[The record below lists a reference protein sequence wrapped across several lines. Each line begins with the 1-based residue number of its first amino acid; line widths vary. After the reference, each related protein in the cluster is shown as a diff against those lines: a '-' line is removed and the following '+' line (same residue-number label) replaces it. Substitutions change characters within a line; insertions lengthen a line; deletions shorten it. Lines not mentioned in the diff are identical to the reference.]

1 MEIFQAIWMALT
13 TPNEW
18 LINILSIPLTI
29 IELTVGMLLF
39 TTVLNIEATK
49 KQKAIYLSIVCLWS
63 VLSNTPLLYG
73 ISKFVNAL
81 LCPILVIL
89 IFKTS
94 ILKGVLAEI
103 LPLVVIVIFEPL
115 YSKLFITIL
124 GIQYTDIQY
133 IPIYR
138 VSVVL
143 ALYLSMYILYRIFK
157 HFNFSI
163 KLLDNMDKKSKTV
176 LIINF
181 MFGIV
186 SICAQLYLFNFY
198 SENMSYIITIISLI
212 SLVAYFFISMY
223 SLTKTTELQITE
235 QNLEEAQ
242 LYNKSLKI
250 LHDNVRAFKHDFS
263 NIVQAIGGY
272 IGTNDMEG
280 LKTYY
285 SQLLDDCQ
293 KVNNL
298 YTLSPDVINNPAI
311 YSLLT
316 SKYHKADELG
326 IKINLEVFLNLNEL
340 NMKIYEFTR
349 ALGILMDNA
358 IEAASECD
366 EKIINVEIRKDFKVN
381 RQLLIIENTYK
392 EKDVDLDK
400 IYEKG
405 YSSKP
410 NNTGLGLWEVRQIMK
425 KNNNLNL
432 YTTKNDK
439 FFSQQLEIYTK

>member
-1 MEIFQAIWMALT
+1 MEIFQTIWIALT
-13 TPNEW
+13 TPNED

-29 IELTVGMLLF
+29 LEIAISMLLF
-39 TTVLNIEATK
+39 LTLLNITCSK
-49 KQKAIYLSIVCLWS
+49 KQQYTYLLLMSAFS
-63 VLSNTPLLYG
+63 VLSNIPILYD
-73 ISKFVNAL
+73 ISKFINAIIW
-81 LCPILVIL
+81 PILVIV

-94 ILKGVLAEI
+94 ILKGI
-103 LPLVVIVIFEPL
+103 LSEVIPLIIIAIFEPIYIKIL
-115 YSKLFITIL
+115 TITFN
-124 GIQYTDIQY
+124 IQY
-133 IPIYR
+133 IDISYTPIFR
-138 VSVVL
+138 ILFVV
-143 ALYLSMYILYRIFK
+143 AMYLTIYILYRIFK
-157 HFNFSI
+157 HINFNI
-163 KLLDNMDKKSKTV
+163 KLLDNMDKKSK
-176 LIINF
+176 IILVINSS
-181 MFGIV
+181 FGII
-186 SICAQLYLFNFY
+186 SICTQLYLFKFY
-198 SENMSYIITIISLI
+198 SENMSYVFTIISLI
-212 SLVAYFFISMY
+212 SLIAYFFISIY

-285 SQLLDDCQ
+285 SQLLGDCQ

-298 YTLSPDVINNPAI
+298 YTLSPEVINNPAI

-439 FFSQQLEIYTK
+439 FFNQQLEIYTK

>member
-1 MEIFQAIWMALT
+1 MEIFQTIWIALT
-13 TPNEW
+13 TPNED

-29 IELTVGMLLF
+29 IELTVQILF
-39 TTVLNIEATK
+39 STTILGIKFTK
-49 KQKAIYLSIVCLWS
+49 KQLLTYILSMSFIAI
-63 VLSNTPLLYG
+63 LSNTPILYNA
-73 ISKFVNAL
+73 SKVINAI
-81 LCPILVIL
+81 LCPLLVIL

-94 ILKGVLAEI
+94 ILKGI
-103 LPLVVIVIFEPL
+103 LSEAIPLIVMIILEPI
-115 YSKLFITIL
+115 YSKIIIAIS
-124 GIQYTDIQY
+124 GIQYIDIQL

-138 VSVVL
+138 LSFV
-143 ALYLSMYILYRIFK
+143 LSMYVSIYILYRIFK
-157 HFNFSI
+157 HINFNI
-163 KLLDNMDKKSKTV
+163 TLLDNMDKKSKII
-176 LIINF
+176 LIINSV
-181 MFGIV
+181 FGII
-186 SICAQLYLFNFY
+186 SICTEVYLFNFY
-198 SENMSYIITIISLI
+198 NENMSYLVTAI
-212 SLVAYFFISMY
+212 SLVSLIAYFFISMY
-223 SLTKTTELQITE
+223 SLAKTTELQITE

-280 LKTYY
+280 LKIYY
-285 SQLLDDCQ
+285 SQLLGDCQ

-298 YTLSPDVINNPAI
+298 YTLSPEVINNPAI

-358 IEAASECD
+358 IEAACECD

-432 YTTKNDK
+432 YTTKNNK
-439 FFSQQLEIYTK
+439 FFNQQLEIYTK

>member
-1 MEIFQAIWMALT
+1 MEIFQTIWMALT
-13 TPNEW
+13 TPNEG

-29 IELTVGMLLF
+29 IEATVQILF
-39 TTVLNIEATK
+39 SITVLNIKSTK
-49 KQKAIYLSIVCLWS
+49 KQLLVYILSISFLAI
-63 VLSNTPLLYG
+63 LSNTPILYG
-73 ISKFVNAL
+73 ISKFINVI
-81 LCPILVIL
+81 LCPILIIL
-89 IFKTS
+89 IFKTT
-94 ILKGVLAEI
+94 ILKGILAEI
-103 LPLVVIVIFEPL
+103 IPLIIMAVLEPIYINAFTIIFDI
-115 YSKLFITIL
+115 KFDDIT
-124 GIQYTDIQY
+124 Y
-133 IPIYR
+133 IPIFR
-138 VSVVL
+138 ISFV
-143 ALYLSMYILYRIFK
+143 LSMYISIYLLYRLFK
-157 HFNFSI
+157 HTNFNI
-163 KLLDNMDKKSKTV
+163 RLLDNMDKKSK
-176 LIINF
+176 IILVINSI
-181 MFGIV
+181 FGII
-186 SICAQLYLFNFY
+186 SICTEAYLFKFY
-198 SENMSYIITIISLI
+198 SENMSYMFTIISFI
-212 SLVAYFFISMY
+212 SLIAYFFISMY
-223 SLTKTTELQITE
+223 SLSKTNQLQITE

-439 FFSQQLEIYTK
+439 FFNQQLEIYTK

>member
-1 MEIFQAIWMALT
+1 MGIFQAIWMALT
-13 TPNEW
+13 TPNEG

-29 IELTVGMLLF
+29 LEAIVGMLFF
-39 TTVLNIEATK
+39 TTVLNINATK
-49 KQKAIYLSIVCLWS
+49 KQKLTYILLMAFMS
-63 VLSNTPLLYG
+63 VLSNTPILYNA
-73 ISKFVNAL
+73 SKLINAL
-81 LCPILVIL
+81 LCPVLVIF

-94 ILKGVLAEI
+94 ILKGILSEV
-103 LPLVVIVIFEPL
+103 LPLIVMVILEPV
-115 YSKLFITIL
+115 YSKIGIAIL
-124 GIQYTDIQY
+124 GIQYIDIQT

-138 VSVVL
+138 LSFVL
-143 ALYLSMYILYRIFK
+143 LMYLSIYCLYRISK
-157 HFNFSI
+157 HINFNI
-163 KLLDNMDKKSKTV
+163 KLLDNMDKKSKIV
-176 LIINF
+176 LIINSL
-181 MFGIV
+181 FGII
-186 SICAQLYLFNFY
+186 SICTEVYLFNFY
-198 SENMSYIITIISLI
+198 NENMSYLVTAISLI
-212 SLVAYFFISMY
+212 SLIAYFFISMY
-223 SLTKTTELQITE
+223 SLTKTTQLQITE
-235 QNLEEAQ
+235 QSLEEAQ

-298 YTLSPDVINNPAI
+298 YTLSPEVINNPAI

-381 RQLLIIENTYK
+381 RQLLIIQNTYK

-400 IYEKG
+400 IFEKG

-425 KNNNLNL
+425 RNNNLNL
-432 YTTKNDK
+432 FTSKNDK

>member
-1 MEIFQAIWMALT
+1 MEIFQTVWMALT
-13 TPNEW
+13 TPNEG

-39 TTVLNIEATK
+39 TTVLNINTTR
-49 KQKAIYLSIVCLWS
+49 KQKFIYVISLYAWSFFSNMLLDSTISSILNMIVLPLAIMFIFKQSFLNSIIAEIISFFSVIISESIFLKIYLEIF
-63 VLSNTPLLYG
+63 NITPE
-73 ISKFVNAL
+73 VAN
-81 LCPILVIL
+81 
-89 IFKTS
+89 
-94 ILKGVLAEI
+94 
-103 LPLVVIVIFEPL
+103 
-115 YSKLFITIL
+115 IT
-124 GIQYTDIQY
+124 
-133 IPIYR
+133 PIYR
-138 VSVVL
+138 ISFVL
-143 ALYLSMYILYRIFK
+143 VMYSFIYLLYVLVKCS
-157 HFNFSI
+157 HFNI
-163 KLLDNMDKKSKTV
+163 TMLDNIDKKSKFL
-176 LIINF
+176 LIITF
-181 MFGIV
+181 LLGIV
-186 SICAQLYLFNFY
+186 NIFIQNYINSYY
-198 SENMSYIITIISLI
+198 SDILPVATTLLSSL
-212 SLVAYFFISMY
+212 SLLAFFIIGLY
-223 SLTKTTELQITE
+223 SVAKTTQLKLASQD
-235 QNLEEAQ
+235 LEEAQ

-285 SQLLDDCQ
+285 SQLLGDCQ

-298 YTLSPDVINNPAI
+298 YTLSPEVINNPAI

-358 IEAASECD
+358 IEAAYECD

-432 YTTKNDK
+432 YTTKNDT
-439 FFSQQLEIYTK
+439 FFNQQLEIYTK

>member
-1 MEIFQAIWMALT
+1 MEIFQTVWMALT
-13 TPNEW
+13 TPNED

-29 IELTVGMLLF
+29 LELTVQILF
-39 TTVLNIEATK
+39 STTVLGIKFTRR
-49 KQKAIYLSIVCLWS
+49 QLLIYIFSMPFISI
-63 VLSNTPLLYG
+63 LSNSPILYN
-73 ISKFVNAL
+73 ISKFINVIM
-81 LCPILVIL
+81 CPILVIL

-94 ILKGVLAEI
+94 ILKAITVEI
-103 LPLVVIVIFEPL
+103 LPLIVIAIFEPIYVKVL
-115 YSKLFITIL
+115 TVTFN
-124 GIQYTDIQY
+124 IQYVDISY
-133 IPIYR
+133 TPIFR
-138 VSVVL
+138 ILFVFVM
-143 ALYLSMYILYRIFK
+143 YLTIYILYRIFK
-157 HFNFSI
+157 HINFNI
-163 KLLDNMDKKSKTV
+163 KLLDNMDKKSK
-176 LIINF
+176 IILVINSA
-181 MFGIV
+181 FGII
-186 SICAQLYLFNFY
+186 SICTQLYLFKFY
-198 SENMSYIITIISLI
+198 SENMSYVFTIISLI
-212 SLVAYFFISMY
+212 SLIAYFFISMY

-285 SQLLDDCQ
+285 SQLLGDCQ

-298 YTLSPDVINNPAI
+298 YTLRPEVINNPAI

-432 YTTKNDK
+432 YTTKNDE
-439 FFSQQLEIYTK
+439 FFNQQLEIYIK

>member
-1 MEIFQAIWMALT
+1 MEIFQTIWMALT
-13 TPNEW
+13 TPNEG

-29 IELTVGMLLF
+29 IELTVQILF
-39 TTVLNIEATK
+39 STTVLGIKFTK
-49 KQKAIYLSIVCLWS
+49 KQF
-63 VLSNTPLLYG
+63 LLYIFSMSVISILSSTPILYD
-73 ISKFVNAL
+73 ISKFINVIA
-81 LCPILVIL
+81 CPVLVIL

-94 ILKGVLAEI
+94 ILKSIITEI
-103 LPLVVIVIFEPL
+103 LPLIVIAVFEPIYIKIL
-115 YSKLFITIL
+115 TITFN
-124 GIQYTDIQY
+124 IQY
-133 IPIYR
+133 IDITYIPIFR
-138 VSVVL
+138 ISAVL
-143 ALYLSMYILYRIFK
+143 SIYLTIYILYRIFK
-157 HFNFSI
+157 HINFNI
-163 KLLDNMDKKSKTV
+163 QLLDNMDKKSKII
-176 LIINF
+176 LIINSL
-181 MFGIV
+181 FGVV
-186 SICAQLYLFNFY
+186 SICAQLYLFKFY
-198 SENMSYIITIISLI
+198 SENMSYIITLI
-212 SLVAYFFISMY
+212 SLLSLIAYFFISMY
-223 SLTKTTELQITE
+223 NLTKTTELQITE

-263 NIVQAIGGY
+263 NIVQSIGGY

-298 YTLSPDVINNPAI
+298 YTLSPEVINNPAI

-358 IEAASECD
+358 IEAASECE

-439 FFSQQLEIYTK
+439 FFNQQLEIYTK

>member
-1 MEIFQAIWMALT
+1 MEIFQTVWMALT
-13 TPNEW
+13 TPNED

-29 IELTVGMLLF
+29 LELTVQILF
-39 TTVLNIEATK
+39 STTVLGIKFTRR
-49 KQKAIYLSIVCLWS
+49 QLLIYIFSMSFISI
-63 VLSNTPLLYG
+63 LSNSPILYN
-73 ISKFVNAL
+73 ISKFINVIM
-81 LCPILVIL
+81 CPILVIL

-94 ILKGVLAEI
+94 ILKAITVEI
-103 LPLVVIVIFEPL
+103 LPLIVIAIFEPIYVKVL
-115 YSKLFITIL
+115 TVTFN
-124 GIQYTDIQY
+124 IQYVDISY
-133 IPIYR
+133 TPIFR
-138 VSVVL
+138 ILFVFVM
-143 ALYLSMYILYRIFK
+143 YLTIYILYRIFK
-157 HFNFSI
+157 HINFNI
-163 KLLDNMDKKSKTV
+163 KLLDNMDKKSK
-176 LIINF
+176 IILVINSA
-181 MFGIV
+181 FGII
-186 SICAQLYLFNFY
+186 SICTQLYLFKFY
-198 SENMSYIITIISLI
+198 SENMSYVFTIISLI
-212 SLVAYFFISMY
+212 SLIAYFFISMY

-285 SQLLDDCQ
+285 SQLLGDCQ

-298 YTLSPDVINNPAI
+298 YTLSPEVINNPAI

-349 ALGILMDNA
+349 ALGLLMDNA

-432 YTTKNDK
+432 YTTKNDE
-439 FFSQQLEIYTK
+439 FFNQQLEIYIK

>member
-1 MEIFQAIWMALT
+1 MEIFQTIWMALT
-13 TPNEW
+13 TPNED

-39 TTVLNIEATK
+39 TTVLNIKATK
-49 KQKAIYLSIVCLWS
+49 KQRIIYILLMAFISI
-63 VLSNTPLLYG
+63 LSNTHILYD
-73 ISKFVNAL
+73 ISKFINVVMW
-81 LCPILVIL
+81 PILVIL
-89 IFKTS
+89 IFKTPV
-94 ILKGVLAEI
+94 LKGI
-103 LPLVVIVIFEPL
+103 LSEVIPLIIMAIFEPV
-115 YSKLFITIL
+115 YIKIL
-124 GIQYTDIQY
+124 TVVFGIQYADISS

-138 VSVVL
+138 ILLVS
-143 ALYLSMYILYRIFK
+143 AMYLSLYCLYRLFK
-157 HFNFSI
+157 HINFNI
-163 KLLDNMDKKSKTV
+163 QLLDNMDKKSK
-176 LIINF
+176 IILVINSI
-181 MFGIV
+181 FGII
-186 SICAQLYLFNFY
+186 SICAEVYLFKFY
-198 SENMSYIITIISLI
+198 SENMSYIFTIISLI
-212 SLVAYFFISMY
+212 SLIAYFFISMY

-285 SQLLDDCQ
+285 SQLLGDCQ

-298 YTLSPDVINNPAI
+298 YTLSPEVINNPAI

-439 FFSQQLEIYTK
+439 FFNQQLEIYTK

>member
-1 MEIFQAIWMALT
+1 MEIFQTIWMALT
-13 TPNEW
+13 TPNEG

-29 IELTVGMLLF
+29 IELTVQILF
-39 TTVLNIEATK
+39 STTVLGIKFTRR
-49 KQKAIYLSIVCLWS
+49 QLLIYIFSMSFISI
-63 VLSNTPLLYG
+63 LSNSPILYN
-73 ISKFVNAL
+73 ISKFINVIM
-81 LCPILVIL
+81 CPILVIL

-94 ILKGVLAEI
+94 ILKAITVEI
-103 LPLVVIVIFEPL
+103 LPLIVIAIFEPIYVKVL
-115 YSKLFITIL
+115 TVTFN
-124 GIQYTDIQY
+124 IQYVDISY
-133 IPIYR
+133 IPIFR
-138 VSVVL
+138 ILFVFVM
-143 ALYLSMYILYRIFK
+143 YLTIYILYRIFK
-157 HFNFSI
+157 HINFNI
-163 KLLDNMDKKSKTV
+163 KLLDNMDKKSK
-176 LIINF
+176 IILVINSA
-181 MFGIV
+181 FGII
-186 SICAQLYLFNFY
+186 SICTQLYLFKFY
-198 SENMSYIITIISLI
+198 SENMSYVFTIISLI
-212 SLVAYFFISMY
+212 SLIAYFFISMY
-223 SLTKTTELQITE
+223 SLAKTTELQITE

-285 SQLLDDCQ
+285 SQLLGDCQ

-298 YTLSPDVINNPAI
+298 YTLSPEVINNPAI

-432 YTTKNDK
+432 YTTKNDE
-439 FFSQQLEIYTK
+439 FFNQQLEIYIK

>member
-49 KQKAIYLSIVCLWS
+49 KQKTIYLSIVCLWS

-115 YSKLFITIL
+115 YSKLFITIF

-432 YTTKNDK
+432 YTTKNDT
-439 FFSQQLEIYTK
+439 FFNQQLEIYTK

>member
-1 MEIFQAIWMALT
+1 MEIFQTVWMALT
-13 TPNEW
+13 TPNED

-29 IELTVGMLLF
+29 LELTVQILF
-39 TTVLNIEATK
+39 STTVLGIKFTRR
-49 KQKAIYLSIVCLWS
+49 QLLIYIFSMSFISI
-63 VLSNTPLLYG
+63 LSNSPILYN
-73 ISKFVNAL
+73 ISKFTNVIM
-81 LCPILVIL
+81 CPILVIL

-94 ILKGVLAEI
+94 ILKAITVEI
-103 LPLVVIVIFEPL
+103 LPLIVIAIFEPIYVKVL
-115 YSKLFITIL
+115 TVTFN
-124 GIQYTDIQY
+124 IQYVDISY
-133 IPIYR
+133 TPIFR
-138 VSVVL
+138 ILFVFVM
-143 ALYLSMYILYRIFK
+143 YLTIYILYRIFK
-157 HFNFSI
+157 HINFNI
-163 KLLDNMDKKSKTV
+163 KLLDNMDKKSK
-176 LIINF
+176 IILVINSA
-181 MFGIV
+181 FGII
-186 SICAQLYLFNFY
+186 SICTQLYLFKFY
-198 SENMSYIITIISLI
+198 SENMSYVFTIISLI
-212 SLVAYFFISMY
+212 SLIAYFFISMY

-285 SQLLDDCQ
+285 SQLLGDCQ

-298 YTLSPDVINNPAI
+298 YTLSPEVINNPAI

-432 YTTKNDK
+432 YTTKNDE
-439 FFSQQLEIYTK
+439 FFNQQLEIYIK

>member
-1 MEIFQAIWMALT
+1 MEIFQTVWMALT
-13 TPNEW
+13 TPNED

-29 IELTVGMLLF
+29 LELTVQILF
-39 TTVLNIEATK
+39 STTVLGIKFTRR
-49 KQKAIYLSIVCLWS
+49 QLLIYIFSMSFISI
-63 VLSNTPLLYG
+63 LSNSPILYN
-73 ISKFVNAL
+73 ISKFINVIM
-81 LCPILVIL
+81 CPILVIL

-94 ILKGVLAEI
+94 ILKAITVEI
-103 LPLVVIVIFEPL
+103 LPLIVIAIFEPIYVKVL
-115 YSKLFITIL
+115 TVTFN
-124 GIQYTDIQY
+124 IQYVDISY
-133 IPIYR
+133 TPIFR
-138 VSVVL
+138 ILFVFVM
-143 ALYLSMYILYRIFK
+143 YLTIYILYRIFK
-157 HFNFSI
+157 HINFNI
-163 KLLDNMDKKSKTV
+163 KLLDNMDKKSK
-176 LIINF
+176 IILVINSA
-181 MFGIV
+181 FGII
-186 SICAQLYLFNFY
+186 SICTQLYLFKFY
-198 SENMSYIITIISLI
+198 SENMSYVFTIISLI
-212 SLVAYFFISMY
+212 SLIAYFFISMY

-285 SQLLDDCQ
+285 SQLLGDCQ

-298 YTLSPDVINNPAI
+298 YTLSPEVINNPAI

-432 YTTKNDK
+432 YTTKNDE
-439 FFSQQLEIYTK
+439 FFNQQLEIYIK

>member
-1 MEIFQAIWMALT
+1 MEIFQTIWIALT
-13 TPNEW
+13 TPNEG

-29 IELTVGMLLF
+29 IELTIQILF
-39 TTVLNIEATK
+39 SLTI
-49 KQKAIYLSIVCLWS
+49 LSIKSTRKQRLLYILLMS
-63 VLSNTPLLYG
+63 VFSILSNTPFLYD
-73 ISKFVNAL
+73 ISKFVNVI
-81 LCPILVIL
+81 LCPLLIIL

-94 ILKGVLAEI
+94 ILKGILSEIIVLISIA
-103 LPLVVIVIFEPL
+103 IFEPI
-115 YSKLFITIL
+115 YSKLFITIFN
-124 GIQYTDIQY
+124 IQY
-133 IPIYR
+133 IDIQLVPIYR
-138 VSVVL
+138 IAVVL
-143 ALYLSMYILYRIFK
+143 SIYLSIYIIYRIFK
-157 HFNFSI
+157 HINFSI
-163 KLLDNMDKKSKTV
+163 TLLDNMDKKSKTV
-176 LIINF
+176 LIVNSL
-181 MFGIV
+181 FGVIAI
-186 SICAQLYLFNFY
+186 SAQLYLINFY
-198 SENMSYIITIISLI
+198 NQNLPFFITLIGTLSL
-212 SLVAYFFISMY
+212 LAYFFISMY
-223 SLTKTTELQITE
+223 SLTKTTQLQITE

-285 SQLLDDCQ
+285 SQLLGDCQ

-298 YTLSPDVINNPAI
+298 YTLSPEVINNPAI

-366 EKIINVEIRKDFKVN
+366 DKIINVEIRKDFKVN
-381 RQLLIIENTYK
+381 RQLLLIENTYE

-439 FFSQQLEIYTK
+439 FFNQQLEIYTK

>member
-1 MEIFQAIWMALT
+1 MEIFQNIWMALT
-13 TPNEW
+13 THNEG
-18 LINILSIPLTI
+18 LIQILSIPLTI
-29 IELTVGMLLF
+29 IEAIVSMLLF
-39 TTVLNIEATK
+39 TTVLNMEATK
-49 KQKAIYLSIVCLWS
+49 KQKLTYILSMS
-63 VLSNTPLLYG
+63 VISILSNTPMLYNV
-73 ISKFVNAL
+73 SKFINAIMW
-81 LCPILVIL
+81 PILVL
-89 IFKTS
+89 VIFKTS
-94 ILKGVLAEI
+94 ILKAILSEVIPLIIIAVFEPIYVKVLTLVFNI
-103 LPLVVIVIFEPL
+103 QYVDISYIPIFRVLVVIAIYLTIYVL
-115 YSKLFITIL
+115 YI
-124 GIQYTDIQY
+124 
-133 IPIYR
+133 
-138 VSVVL
+138 V
-143 ALYLSMYILYRIFK
+143 FK
-157 HFNFSI
+157 HTNFSI
-163 KLLDNMDKKSKTV
+163 KLLDNMDKKSKII
-176 LIINF
+176 LIINSL
-181 MFGIV
+181 FGVV
-186 SICAQLYLFNFY
+186 SICAQLYLFKFY
-198 SENMSYIITIISLI
+198 SENMSYIITIISLL
-212 SLVAYFFISMY
+212 SLIAYFFISMY
-223 SLTKTTELQITE
+223 NLTKTTELQITE

-272 IGTNDMEG
+272 IGTNDMDG

-298 YTLSPDVINNPAI
+298 YTLSPEVINNPAI

-349 ALGILMDNA
+349 VLGILMDNA
-358 IEAASECD
+358 IEAASECE

-392 EKDVDLDK
+392 EKDINLDK
-400 IYEKG
+400 IFEKG
-405 YSSKP
+405 FSSKQ

-432 YTTKNDK
+432 FTTKNDK

>member
-1 MEIFQAIWMALT
+1 MEIFQTVWMALT
-13 TPNEW
+13 TPNED

-29 IELTVGMLLF
+29 LELTVQILF
-39 TTVLNIEATK
+39 STTVLGIKFTRR
-49 KQKAIYLSIVCLWS
+49 QLLIYIFSMSFISI
-63 VLSNTPLLYG
+63 LSNSPILYN
-73 ISKFVNAL
+73 IAKFINVIM
-81 LCPILVIL
+81 CPILVIL

-94 ILKGVLAEI
+94 ILKAITVEI
-103 LPLVVIVIFEPL
+103 LPLIVIAIFEPIYVKVL
-115 YSKLFITIL
+115 TVTFN
-124 GIQYTDIQY
+124 IQYVDISY
-133 IPIYR
+133 TPIFR
-138 VSVVL
+138 ILFVFVM
-143 ALYLSMYILYRIFK
+143 YLTIYILYRIFK
-157 HFNFSI
+157 HINFNI
-163 KLLDNMDKKSKTV
+163 KLLDNMDKKSK
-176 LIINF
+176 IILVINSA
-181 MFGIV
+181 FGII
-186 SICAQLYLFNFY
+186 SICTQLYLFKFY
-198 SENMSYIITIISLI
+198 SENMSYVFTIISLI
-212 SLVAYFFISMY
+212 SLIAYFFISMY

-285 SQLLDDCQ
+285 SQLLGDCQ

-298 YTLSPDVINNPAI
+298 YTLSPEVINNPAI

-432 YTTKNDK
+432 YTTKNDE
-439 FFSQQLEIYTK
+439 FFNQQLEIYIK

>member
-1 MEIFQAIWMALT
+1 MEIFQTIWIALT
-13 TPNEW
+13 TPNED

-29 IELTVGMLLF
+29 LELTVQILF
-39 TTVLNIEATK
+39 STTVLGIKFTRR
-49 KQKAIYLSIVCLWS
+49 QLLIYIFSMSFISI
-63 VLSNTPLLYG
+63 LSNSPILYN
-73 ISKFVNAL
+73 ISKFINVIM
-81 LCPILVIL
+81 CPILVIL

-94 ILKGVLAEI
+94 ILKAITVEI
-103 LPLVVIVIFEPL
+103 LPLIVIAIFEPIYVKVL
-115 YSKLFITIL
+115 TVTFN
-124 GIQYTDIQY
+124 IQYVDISY
-133 IPIYR
+133 TPIFR
-138 VSVVL
+138 ILFVFVM
-143 ALYLSMYILYRIFK
+143 YLTIYILYRIFK
-157 HFNFSI
+157 HINFNI
-163 KLLDNMDKKSKTV
+163 KLLDNMDKKSK
-176 LIINF
+176 IILVINSA
-181 MFGIV
+181 FGII
-186 SICAQLYLFNFY
+186 SICTQLYLFKFY
-198 SENMSYIITIISLI
+198 SENMSYVFTIISLI
-212 SLVAYFFISMY
+212 SLIAYFFISMY
-223 SLTKTTELQITE
+223 SLAKTTELQITE

-285 SQLLDDCQ
+285 SQLLGDCQ

-298 YTLSPDVINNPAI
+298 YTLSPEVINNPAI

-432 YTTKNDK
+432 YTTKNDE
-439 FFSQQLEIYTK
+439 FFNQQLEIYIK

>member
-1 MEIFQAIWMALT
+1 MEIFQTVWMALT
-13 TPNEW
+13 TPNED

-29 IELTVGMLLF
+29 LELTVQILF
-39 TTVLNIEATK
+39 STTVLGIKFTRR
-49 KQKAIYLSIVCLWS
+49 QLLIYIFSMSFISI
-63 VLSNTPLLYG
+63 LSNSPILYN
-73 ISKFVNAL
+73 ISKFINVIM
-81 LCPILVIL
+81 CPILVIL

-94 ILKGVLAEI
+94 ILKAITVEI
-103 LPLVVIVIFEPL
+103 LPLIVIAIFEPIYVKVL
-115 YSKLFITIL
+115 TVTFN
-124 GIQYTDIQY
+124 IQYVDISY
-133 IPIYR
+133 TPIFR
-138 VSVVL
+138 ILFVFVM
-143 ALYLSMYILYRIFK
+143 YLTIYILYRIFK
-157 HFNFSI
+157 HINFNI
-163 KLLDNMDKKSKTV
+163 KLLDNMDKKSK
-176 LIINF
+176 IILVINSA
-181 MFGIV
+181 FGII
-186 SICAQLYLFNFY
+186 SICTQLYLFKFY
-198 SENMSYIITIISLI
+198 SENMSYVFTIISLI
-212 SLVAYFFISMY
+212 SLIAYFFISMY

-285 SQLLDDCQ
+285 SQLLGDCQ

-298 YTLSPDVINNPAI
+298 YTLSPEVINNPAI

-381 RQLLIIENTYK
+381 RQLLIIENK
-392 EKDVDLDK
+392 
-400 IYEKG
+400 
-405 YSSKP
+405 
-410 NNTGLGLWEVRQIMK
+410 
-425 KNNNLNL
+425 
-432 YTTKNDK
+432 
-439 FFSQQLEIYTK
+439 

>member
-1 MEIFQAIWMALT
+1 MEIFQTVWMALT
-13 TPNEW
+13 TPNED

-29 IELTVGMLLF
+29 LELTVQILF
-39 TTVLNIEATK
+39 STTVLGIKFTRR
-49 KQKAIYLSIVCLWS
+49 QLLIYIFSMSFISI
-63 VLSNTPLLYG
+63 LSNSPILYN
-73 ISKFVNAL
+73 ISKFINVIM
-81 LCPILVIL
+81 CPILVIL

-94 ILKGVLAEI
+94 ILKAITVEI
-103 LPLVVIVIFEPL
+103 LPLIVIAIFEPIYVKVL
-115 YSKLFITIL
+115 TVTFN
-124 GIQYTDIQY
+124 IQYVDISY
-133 IPIYR
+133 TPIFR
-138 VSVVL
+138 ILFVFVM
-143 ALYLSMYILYRIFK
+143 YLTIYILYRIFK
-157 HFNFSI
+157 HINFNI
-163 KLLDNMDKKSKTV
+163 KLLDNMDKKSK
-176 LIINF
+176 IILVINSA
-181 MFGIV
+181 FGII
-186 SICAQLYLFNFY
+186 SICTQLYLFKFY
-198 SENMSYIITIISLI
+198 SENMSYVFTIISLI
-212 SLVAYFFISMY
+212 SLIAYFFISMY

-285 SQLLDDCQ
+285 SQLLGDCQ

-298 YTLSPDVINNPAI
+298 YTLSPEVINNPAI

-316 SKYHKADELG
+316 SKYHKSDELG

-432 YTTKNDK
+432 YTTKNDE
-439 FFSQQLEIYTK
+439 FFNQQLEIYIK

>member
-1 MEIFQAIWMALT
+1 MEIFQTIWMALT
-13 TPNEW
+13 TPNEG

-39 TTVLNIEATK
+39 TTVLNINATK
-49 KQKAIYLSIVCLWS
+49 KQKAIYLSIICLWS
-63 VLSNTPLLYG
+63 VLSNTPLLYD

-81 LCPILVIL
+81 LCPILVIF

-94 ILKGVLAEI
+94 ILKGIFAEI
-103 LPLVVIVIFEPL
+103 LPLIIIVIFEPI
-115 YSKLFITIL
+115 YIKLLTSVF
-124 GIQYTDIQY
+124 GIQYNDISY

-138 VSVVL
+138 ISVVL
-143 ALYLSMYILYRIFK
+143 ALYLSMYILYRIFI

-176 LIINF
+176 LIINSA
-181 MFGIV
+181 FGII
-186 SICAQLYLFNFY
+186 SICTQLYLFKFY
-198 SENMSYIITIISLI
+198 SENMSYVFTIISLI
-212 SLVAYFFISMY
+212 SLIAYFFISMY
-223 SLTKTTELQITE
+223 SLTKTTQLQITE

-285 SQLLDDCQ
+285 SQLLGDCQ

-298 YTLSPDVINNPAI
+298 YTLSPEVINNPAI

-392 EKDVDLDK
+392 EKNVDLDK

-432 YTTKNDK
+432 YTTKNDT
-439 FFSQQLEIYTK
+439 FFNQQLEIYTK

>member
-1 MEIFQAIWMALT
+1 MEIFQTIWMALT
-13 TPNEW
+13 TPNEG
-18 LINILSIPLTI
+18 LINILSIPLTFIEITI
-29 IELTVGMLLF
+29 IMLLF
-39 TTVLNIEATK
+39 TSFLNITTSK
-49 KQKAIYLSIVCLWS
+49 KQKLLYVAIVASSTVASSLLLPKQYSVFINMLLFPIS
-63 VLSNTPLLYG
+63 VL
-73 ISKFVNAL
+73 
-81 LCPILVIL
+81 L

-94 ILKGVLAEI
+94 LLKAILSEIVPTVLTA
-103 LPLVVIVIFEPL
+103 LLDSTFAKVCLIFLNLTREEA
-115 YSKLFITIL
+115 TI
-124 GIQYTDIQY
+124 

-138 VSVVL
+138 ISIVL
-143 ALYLSMYILYRIFK
+143 AMYITLFVIYKLIVHFK
-157 HFNFSI
+157 FNI
-163 KLLDNMDKKSKTV
+163 TLLDNINGRNKIVLLCNSIIGCIAIATQFYLIGYYNETLPFFITV
-176 LIINF
+176 L
-181 MFGIV
+181 
-186 SICAQLYLFNFY
+186 
-198 SENMSYIITIISLI
+198 SLL
-212 SLVAYFFISMY
+212 SLLTYFFISMY
-223 SLTKTTELQITE
+223 SLTKTTQLQITE

-439 FFSQQLEIYTK
+439 FFNQQLEIYTK

>member
-1 MEIFQAIWMALT
+1 MEIFQTIWMALT
-13 TPNEW
+13 TPNEG

-29 IELTVGMLLF
+29 IELTVQILF
-39 TTVLNIEATK
+39 STTVLGIKFTRR
-49 KQKAIYLSIVCLWS
+49 QLLIYIFSMSFISI
-63 VLSNTPLLYG
+63 LSNSPILYN
-73 ISKFVNAL
+73 ISKFINVIM
-81 LCPILVIL
+81 CPILVIL

-94 ILKGVLAEI
+94 ILKAITVEI
-103 LPLVVIVIFEPL
+103 LPLIVIAIFEPIYVKVL
-115 YSKLFITIL
+115 TVTFN
-124 GIQYTDIQY
+124 IQYVDISY
-133 IPIYR
+133 TPIFR
-138 VSVVL
+138 ILFVFVM
-143 ALYLSMYILYRIFK
+143 YLTIYILYRIFK
-157 HFNFSI
+157 HINFNI
-163 KLLDNMDKKSKTV
+163 KLLDNMDKKSK
-176 LIINF
+176 IILVINSA
-181 MFGIV
+181 FGII
-186 SICAQLYLFNFY
+186 SICTQLYLFKFY
-198 SENMSYIITIISLI
+198 SENMSYVFTIISLI
-212 SLVAYFFISMY
+212 SLIAYFFISMY
-223 SLTKTTELQITE
+223 SLAKTTELQITE

-285 SQLLDDCQ
+285 SQLLGDCQ

-298 YTLSPDVINNPAI
+298 YTLSPEVINNPAI

-432 YTTKNDK
+432 YTTKNDE
-439 FFSQQLEIYTK
+439 FFNQQLEIYIK

>member
-1 MEIFQAIWMALT
+1 MEIFQTIWMALT
-13 TPNEW
+13 TPNEG

-115 YSKLFITIL
+115 YSKLFITIF

-157 HFNFSI
+157 HFSFSI

-212 SLVAYFFISMY
+212 SLIAYFFISMY

-358 IEAASECD
+358 IEAASECE

>member
-1 MEIFQAIWMALT
+1 MEIFQTVWMALT
-13 TPNEW
+13 TPNED

-29 IELTVGMLLF
+29 LELTVQILF
-39 TTVLNIEATK
+39 STTVLGIKFTRR
-49 KQKAIYLSIVCLWS
+49 QLLIYIFSMSFISI
-63 VLSNTPLLYG
+63 LSNSPILYN
-73 ISKFVNAL
+73 ISKFINVIM
-81 LCPILVIL
+81 CPILVIL

-94 ILKGVLAEI
+94 ILKAITVEI
-103 LPLVVIVIFEPL
+103 LPLIVIAIFEPIYVKVL
-115 YSKLFITIL
+115 TVTFN
-124 GIQYTDIQY
+124 IQYVDISY
-133 IPIYR
+133 TPIFR
-138 VSVVL
+138 ILFVFVM
-143 ALYLSMYILYRIFK
+143 YLTIYILYRIFK
-157 HFNFSI
+157 HINFNI
-163 KLLDNMDKKSKTV
+163 KLLDNMDKKSK
-176 LIINF
+176 IILVINSA
-181 MFGIV
+181 FGII
-186 SICAQLYLFNFY
+186 SICTQLYLFKFY
-198 SENMSYIITIISLI
+198 SENMSYVFTIISLI
-212 SLVAYFFISMY
+212 SLIAYFFISMY

-285 SQLLDDCQ
+285 SQLLGDCQ

-298 YTLSPDVINNPAI
+298 YTLSPEVINNTAI

-432 YTTKNDK
+432 YTTKNDE
-439 FFSQQLEIYTK
+439 FFNQQLEIYIK